1 MLKYCGM
8 ELQQQVANSVRLCS
22 LTSFLQP
29 KDLKDSSKSKLML
42 GLLVIKR
49 KLSLILILLHCHY
62 FPSEAGPQS
71 TDCFLV
77 FSHVH
82 FDNTM

>member
-1 MLKYCGM
+1 M

-29 KDLKDSSKSKLML
+29 KDVKDSSKSKVMLCML

-49 KLSLILILLHCHY
+49 KLSLILILLHGHY

-71 TDCFLV
+71 VNRL
-77 FSHVH
+77 FSG
-82 FDNTM
+82 F